1 MPRQLNMYVCHRSR
15 KVQFVWQQDRTPAFM
30 YMHASCKG
38 VGRHIV
44 NFGYLFCSQLEAKE
58 SATVKALKEDF
69 GAVVAKKDEEIQR
82 LTDSIRGLQPIAD
95 KFKVLFAEKRDLQHQ
110 FDVVMRTNQEVQQM
124 FRNMQSEKAAAES
137 RVKELSMVVGQVTTE
152 NEALTQQ
159 NSHLVQQIEVQ
170 IAFHFCCVCTWNP
183 TAWVFTSVYMYSTNL
198 MTVLFCY

>member
-15 KVQFVWQQDRTPAFM
+15 KVQFVWQQDSTPAFM
-30 YMHASCKG
+30 CMHASCKG
-38 VGRHIV
+38 VGKYIV

-170 IAFHFCCVCTWNP
+170 IAFHFAVYALGILLHGYSPVCIC
-183 TAWVFTSVYMYSTNL
+183 
-198 MTVLFCY
+198 TVQT